1 MRNELKNGLIA
12 GLKSGESSM
21 GLIPEG
27 RRKRKTSPKRRVLAM
42 DEKSRMA

>member
-12 GLKSGESSM
+12 GFKSGESFM
-21 GLIPEG
+21 GFKPEG

-42 DEKSRMA
+42 DEGSRIA